1 MCPEC
6 ETEHNLVGV
15 AGLGRQKNHRKITDE
30 HFCSD
35 EASVNCL
42 SFSGPVLGPFG
53 RPVLDNSNG
62 DLIHG
67 GHGHLEN
74 LDLNEIAVV
83 DELHSSEQILA
94 ALETEIDAEVAA
106 DSGACDHVAGPDHI
120 PGSVM
125 IGKDGRVRNFID
137 AQNNGIKHHGEAQV
151 HLVDDKGNVMATT
164 VQVAEVCRPLHSV
177 SKICDGAGDVHHEM
191 LFMQD
196 QAVVVPAVT
205 FSKFMEKEKVKII
218 TTHPRRGGLYV
229 QKVKVRDPSAGNG
242 MSFPRPGPSR

>member
-1 MCPEC
+1 M
-6 ETEHNLVGV
+6 
-15 AGLGRQKNHRKITDE
+15 
-30 HFCSD
+30 
-35 EASVNCL
+35 
-42 SFSGPVLGPFG
+42 
-53 RPVLDNSNG
+53 
-62 DLIHG
+62 
-67 GHGHLEN
+67 
-74 LDLNEIAVV
+74 DLNEIAVV

-120 PGSVM
+120 PGSVI

-196 QAVVVPAVT
+196 QAVVVPAGT

-218 TTHPRRGGLYV
+218 TTYPRRGGLYV